1 MNGQQTV
8 LHKLL
13 SGKLGTAV
21 CELLLSSDFGIEM
34 TSVAIG
40 GGLRREAGRAT
51 IQHAVPL
58 KQHADHAI
66 TMQSPCNHHAITMQ
80 SPCNHHAITMQSPCR
95 PCNHHA
101 ITMQSPCNHH
111 AITMQSPC
119 NHHAITMQSP
129 CNHHAIPMQSPCNH
143 HADHAITMQVLRNPL
158 MLQRTLSST
167 ERVIHK
173 TTAMLLQGTHSL
185 LHKSYSTS
193 CRFGR

>member
-80 SPCNHHAITMQSPCR
+80 SPCNHHAT
-95 PCNHHA
+95 
-101 ITMQSPCNHH
+101 TMQSPCNHH
-111 AITMQSPC
+111 AITMQ
-119 NHHAITMQSP
+119 TMQSP
-129 CNHHAIPMQSPCNH
+129 CRSCAIPSCCRGHSPAQSVSYTKQQQCCCKELIVFCTSLTAHHAG
-143 HADHAITMQVLRNPL
+143 L
-158 MLQRTLSST
+158 
-167 ERVIHK
+167 EGE
-173 TTAMLLQGTHSL
+173 QGVPAYPKAVS
-185 LHKSYSTS
+185 
-193 CRFGR
+193 

>member
-1 MNGQQTV
+1 VKLSKSARKMNGQQTV

-80 SPCNHHAITMQSPCR
+80 SPCNHHAITMQPPCNPHAITMQSPCR

-101 ITMQSPCNHH
+101 GPAQSPH
-111 AITMQSPC
+111 AAEDTLQHRACHTQNNS
-119 NHHAITMQSP
+119 NAV
-129 CNHHAIPMQSPCNH
+129 A
-143 HADHAITMQVLRNPL
+143 RN
-158 MLQRTLSST
+158 S
-167 ERVIHK
+167 
-173 TTAMLLQGTHSL
+173 
-185 LHKSYSTS
+185 
-193 CRFGR
+193 

>member
-80 SPCNHHAITMQSPCR
+80 SPCNHHAITMQSPCK
-95 PCNHHA
+95 
-101 ITMQSPCNHH
+101 
-111 AITMQSPC
+111 
-119 NHHAITMQSP
+119 
-129 CNHHAIPMQSPCNH
+129 HHAIPMQSPCNH